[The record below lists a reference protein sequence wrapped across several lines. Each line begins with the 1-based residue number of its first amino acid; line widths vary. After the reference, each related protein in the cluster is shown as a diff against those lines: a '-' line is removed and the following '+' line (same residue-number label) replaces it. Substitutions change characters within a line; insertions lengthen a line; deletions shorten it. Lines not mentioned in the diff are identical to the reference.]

1 MIRRLALLVL
11 LLAVPASSEAQDAC
25 LENAQGFD
33 QWLNCRVERAVAA
46 AAGPGGAE
54 KQAEAPSLADDSP
67 TLVDSTSAPD
77 FVGFGLTLLGLR
89 DGEAGDSDATTG
101 GTAITATAYSL
112 LAAAYGKDP
121 LADRDFYYDNAN
133 WRRFSFTLGRMPARD
148 DGLALNS
155 EATIVGA
162 KIVLLN
168 LREIARDENFTLV
181 QEALSQANVSFAGIA
196 SAVQGLLAAAFSSD
210 SPVAF
215 AASSLGSKTFKA
227 TLEKVDEDL
236 SRKIDAAI
244 LARIG
249 AELAMREAIA
259 EKITEVKTRPQISAA
274 WSSNLRD
281 ASAPDQHRFEG
292 IVDIGMAP
300 RLSFTANAGVDFVA
314 WKNLPQ
320 PPDAATTVGRAAA
333 SLSLALGRA
342 GNTIVLEEP
351 VTLSLALDLQWKN
364 SDTDYRAQLK
374 LDFPVAGGITI
385 PVSLTWADRADAIEE
400 KEIRGLFGFTIDTSK
415 LAAALR

>member
-1 MIRRLALLVL
+1 MTRRFALLLTL
-11 LLAVPASSEAQDAC
+11 LLVPASSFAQDAC

-33 QWLNCRVERAVAA
+33 QWLNCRVERVVAM
-46 AAGPGGAE
+46 AAGPAGEE
-54 KQAEAPSLADDSP
+54 KQAEAPSIADDSP
-67 TLVDSTSAPD
+67 TLVDASSAPD

-89 DGEAGDSDATTG
+89 DAPVGDSDATTG

-121 LADRDFYYDNAN
+121 LGDRDFYYDNAN
-133 WRRFSFTLGRMPARD
+133 WRRFSFTVGRMPARD

-162 KIVLLN
+162 KLLLLN
-168 LREIARDENFTLV
+168 LREIARDENLTLV
-181 QEALSQANVSFAGIA
+181 QEALKQANVSFAGIT

-210 SPVAF
+210 TPVAF

-227 TLEKVDEDL
+227 TLGKVDEEL
-236 SRKIDAAI
+236 SKRIDAAI
-244 LARIG
+244 LARIS
-249 AELAMREAIA
+249 AELAMRDAIA
-259 EKITEVKTRPQISAA
+259 AKITEVKTRPQISAA
-274 WSSNLRD
+274 WSSSVRD
-281 ASAPDQHRFEG
+281 ASAPNQHRFEG
-292 IVDIGMAP
+292 IADYGMAP
-300 RLSFTANAGVDFVA
+300 RLGLTANVGVDFVD
-314 WKNLPQ
+314 WKGLPQ
-320 PPDAATTVGRAAA
+320 PPDAATIVGRAAA

-342 GNTIVLEEP
+342 GGGIVLEEP
-351 VTLSLALDLQWKN
+351 VTLALALDLQWKN